1 MLPTMDAARAE
12 SLIATAEDA
21 RAAMRRGENAAGV
34 EAFEASYADMREAL
48 DWLLRA
54 GRADDAFRLSAA
66 MTQFWMASKRVDE
79 GIDWLEGALQAGQ
92 GSDTGRARGLH
103 DLGYLAFFSGGYD
116 VAERRFAESRLLA
129 ERAGDRNGVAL
140 ALAGSARVQLNDDPA
155 VSVALLR
162 EAMTITQDLPDSLG
176 RSSAEHVLGVALQL
190 SGDLEGA
197 REVMAERLRH
207 ARESGNDFVVFV
219 ESSNLSM
226 VERKLGNLDAAEAL
240 SREALRIVVRKNDQM
255 AIPWVINGLAAVTA
269 AKGSNERAALLLAI
283 AESLLAR
290 AGGEWPADEREQ
302 YEGTLAAVSGALP
315 PDELDR
321 LRAEAGAM
329 SLDQAVAAA
338 LERDGD

>member
-1 MLPTMDAARAE
+1 
-12 SLIATAEDA
+12 
-21 RAAMRRGENAAGV
+21 MRRGENAAGV
-34 EAFEASYADMREAL
+34 GAFEASYADMREAL

-207 ARESGNDFVVFV
+207 ARETGNDFVVFV

-226 VERKLGNLDAAEAL
+226 VERKLGDLDAAESL
-240 SREALRIVVRKNDQM
+240 SLEALRIVVRKNDQM

-283 AESLLAR
+283 AETLLAR

-302 YEGTLAAVSGALP
+302 YEGTLAAVSAALLPGA
-315 PDELDR
+315 LDR
-321 LRAEAGAM
+321 LRAQAGAM